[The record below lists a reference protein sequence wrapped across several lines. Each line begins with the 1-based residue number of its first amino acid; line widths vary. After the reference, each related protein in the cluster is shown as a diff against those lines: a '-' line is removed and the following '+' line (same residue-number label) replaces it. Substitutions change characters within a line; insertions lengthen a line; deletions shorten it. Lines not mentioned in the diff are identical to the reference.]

1 MKHKTLEQRA
11 KEYCE
16 NNIPNLPDMHF
27 TISTAYEAG
36 AADEYR
42 ELTEWYDARKTLPEL
57 NVQILFKVGGARHIG
72 ARYGKDWLSDNGMI
86 FSTEEISGWR
96 FIYE

>member
-1 MKHKTLEQRA
+1 MKLKTLEQKA

-16 NNIPNLPDMHF
+16 KNIPNLPDMHF

-36 AADEYR
+36 ATDMYR
-42 ELTEWYDARKTLPEL
+42 ELTEWYNAKDTLPEQNL
-57 NVQILFKVGGARHIG
+57 QILFKVGDARHIG
-72 ARYGKDWLSDNGMI
+72 ARYGEDWISDNGPI
-86 FSTEEISGWR
+86 FCTEDISGWR